1 VRNETRRNKDLQSN
15 ENVRSLGLF
24 VPDRDRWDLQS
35 YSPDSSGTE
44 SRNQQSKQRFEKGRI
59 GMNFDFNFWSIL
71 FLILGYVLGSFT
83 KRVGKSNEIDQIIRD
98 AAQIQATNR
107 DLETANDKLNQTL
120 FESTKENQRLLNEN
134 SDLLTKIYGEE
145 YFNAQP

>member
-1 VRNETRRNKDLQSN
+1 MD
-15 ENVRSLGLF
+15 
-24 VPDRDRWDLQS
+24 
-35 YSPDSSGTE
+35 
-44 SRNQQSKQRFEKGRI
+44 I
-59 GMNFDFNFWSIL
+59 NFDFNFWSIL
-71 FLILGYVLGSFT
+71 FLILGYILGSFT
-83 KRVGKSNEIDQIIRD
+83 KRVGTSNEIDQIIRD

-107 DLETANDKLNQTL
+107 ELEMANDKLNDTL

>member
-1 VRNETRRNKDLQSN
+1 MNFD
-15 ENVRSLGLF
+15 
-24 VPDRDRWDLQS
+24 
-35 YSPDSSGTE
+35 
-44 SRNQQSKQRFEKGRI
+44 I
-59 GMNFDFNFWSIL
+59 NFDFNFWSIL
-71 FLILGYVLGSFT
+71 FLIGGYILGSFT

-107 DLETANDKLNQTL
+107 ELEMANDKLNQTL

>member
-1 VRNETRRNKDLQSN
+1 
-15 ENVRSLGLF
+15 
-24 VPDRDRWDLQS
+24 
-35 YSPDSSGTE
+35 
-44 SRNQQSKQRFEKGRI
+44 
-59 GMNFDFNFWSIL
+59 MNFDFNFWSIL
-71 FLILGYVLGSFT
+71 FLIAGYVLGSFT
-83 KRVGKSNEIDQIIRD
+83 KRVGTSNEIDQIIRD

-107 DLETANDKLNQTL
+107 ELEMANDKLNDTL

>member
-1 VRNETRRNKDLQSN
+1 MD
-15 ENVRSLGLF
+15 
-24 VPDRDRWDLQS
+24 
-35 YSPDSSGTE
+35 
-44 SRNQQSKQRFEKGRI
+44 I
-59 GMNFDFNFWSIL
+59 NFDFNFWSIL
-71 FLILGYVLGSFT
+71 FLILGYILGSFT
-83 KRVGKSNEIDQIIRD
+83 KRVGKANEIDQIIRD
-98 AAQIQATNR
+98 AAQIQANNR

>member
-1 VRNETRRNKDLQSN
+1 
-15 ENVRSLGLF
+15 
-24 VPDRDRWDLQS
+24 
-35 YSPDSSGTE
+35 
-44 SRNQQSKQRFEKGRI
+44 
-59 GMNFDFNFWSIL
+59 MNFDFNFWSIL
-71 FLILGYVLGSFT
+71 FLIAGYVLGSFT
-83 KRVGKSNEIDQIIRD
+83 KRVGKANEIDQLIRD

-107 DLETANDKLNQTL
+107 ELEMANDKLNDTL